1 VTSLGG
7 GITHR
12 LAATLNDEPSATP
25 VFSNWLEK
33 QNLFDST
40 KLKVSAAHYQPWIR
54 LAEKALGAFSTSV
67 TISAPSLWSTSFGG
81 SVNIVGDLNL
91 YPSPTGTVEIIA
103 KNEVAALNPTG
114 LGKLKE
120 VSGITWLSAQ
130 INLSDA
136 NPETLSNI
144 LNPSGRLTSNDRLIQ
159 AEFSETG
166 SYTGASSS
174 ISVKQALHAKGLL
187 HANDAK
193 PLRIYAKGGDI
204 TGLGLYSAKKV
215 QIFAS
220 NDISDV
226 SFYIQ
231 NTKAQDS
238 SIISAGRDIIAY
250 NANTSARED
259 AASIGN
265 ILSAGEVPLSGDLQI
280 SGPGT
285 MQVLAGRT
293 IDLGTGAVNA
303 DGTGAGITSIGNARN
318 PYLPTGGSQLIV
330 AAGLGD
336 TAQGLSTSSLKLQS
350 FIDQFVLGGEGAS
363 YLAELGISNFATLS
377 DEQKAAAALEVFY
390 LILRDSGREAADSTA
405 NIESKGGYAT
415 GFKAIN
421 TLFGEASNPGDI
433 LARSRDIRTK
443 SGGDIQ
449 IAIPG
454 GKLEL
459 ASTKGAGENPIPPG
473 IVTES
478 GGNIN
483 IFAKDD
489 VSIGIGRIFTLRGGD
504 IVIWS
509 STGDIAAGVS
519 SKTVQSAPPTR
530 VLIDPQ
536 SAALETDLAGL
547 ATGGGIGVL
556 ATVEGVDPGDVDLIA
571 PEGVVD
577 AGDAGIRSTGNLN
590 IAATA
595 VLNASN
601 ISTGG
606 TSSGVP
612 SAPTVA
618 APNVGGL
625 TSGSSS
631 TAAANSAASSVANQS
646 AAPPKEV
653 METPSMIT
661 VEILGYGGGEGDRS
675 EEENEG

>member
-1 VTSLGG
+1 
-7 GITHR
+7 
-12 LAATLNDEPSATP
+12 
-25 VFSNWLEK
+25 
-33 QNLFDST
+33 
-40 KLKVSAAHYQPWIR
+40 
-54 LAEKALGAFSTSV
+54 
-67 TISAPSLWSTSFGG
+67 
-81 SVNIVGDLNL
+81 
-91 YPSPTGTVEIIA
+91 
-103 KNEVAALNPTG
+103 
-114 LGKLKE
+114 
-120 VSGITWLSAQ
+120 
-130 INLSDA
+130 
-136 NPETLSNI
+136 
-144 LNPSGRLTSNDRLIQ
+144 
-159 AEFSETG
+159 
-166 SYTGASSS
+166 
-174 ISVKQALHAKGLL
+174 
-187 HANDAK
+187 
-193 PLRIYAKGGDI
+193 
-204 TGLGLYSAKKV
+204 
-215 QIFAS
+215 
-220 NDISDV
+220 
-226 SFYIQ
+226 
-231 NTKAQDS
+231 
-238 SIISAGRDIIAY
+238 
-250 NANTSARED
+250 
-259 AASIGN
+259 
-265 ILSAGEVPLSGDLQI
+265 
-280 SGPGT
+280 
-285 MQVLAGRT
+285 
-293 IDLGTGAVNA
+293 
-303 DGTGAGITSIGNARN
+303 
-318 PYLPTGGSQLIV
+318 
-330 AAGLGD
+330 
-336 TAQGLSTSSLKLQS
+336 LKLQA
-350 FIDQFVLGGEGAS
+350 FIDQFVLGGEGS
-363 YLAELGISNFATLS
+363 TYLAELGISNFATLS
-377 DEQKAAAALEVFY
+377 DEAKAAAALEVFY
-390 LILRDSGREAADSTA
+390 LLLRDSGRSATEASASA
-405 NIESKGGYAT
+405 EGKGGYET
-415 GFKAIN
+415 GFEAIE
-421 TLFGEASNPGDI
+421 TLFGSSENPGDI

-443 SGGDIQ
+443 SGGDIH
-449 IAIPG
+449 IAVPG

-459 ASTKGAGENPIPPG
+459 ASTKGTGENTIPPG

-483 IFAKDD
+483 IFANND

-556 ATVEGVDPGDVDLIA
+556 ATVEGVEPGDVDLIA

-646 AAPPKEV
+646 AVPPKEI

-675 EEENEG
+675 EEESEG